1 MAIDMLINWFADE
14 IFSLWNPHLCQWNPH
29 FLGLI
34 KTVLW
39 SKHGYHVVWSS
50 SVEIL
55 RKKSSFLWL
64 DHHPPWHFFTHVLIL
79 KHLADYFFYQCEH
92 SYHTAVGMISQQN
105 RIISGTSRREVSQ
118 IPSGYV
124 KIAIANSPFIVDLS
138 IENGDFHS
146 YVSLP
151 EGNSARRIPSPFF
164 YIPYRM
170 LQIRVNLY

>member
-1 MAIDMLINWFADE
+1 MGRMTSHILWKIKHVPNHQSDIVGHILWGYSLKFRPWTIGLIYMVGTSNQSVPEMAIDMLINWFADD

-55 RKKSSFLWL
+55 I
-64 DHHPPWHFFTHVLIL
+64 LIL
-79 KHLADYFFYQCEH
+79 IFMTWSSSPMGNLPMSWLSNIWRNSIHQCEH

-105 RIISGTSRREVSQ
+105 HH
-118 IPSGYV
+118 
-124 KIAIANSPFIVDLS
+124 F
-138 IENGDFHS
+138 GDVTTWGH
-146 YVSLP
+146 YTLW
-151 EGNSARRIPSPFF
+151 
-164 YIPYRM
+164 
-170 LQIRVNLY
+170 